1 MIKQHQSQRQQMK
14 ILPQQIQLL
23 NLYFLNSLELEQRIR
38 NEIEENPFLE
48 EGKEEPEPQEAD
60 LSPADQQD
68 YQSWEEK
75 QNEDQWDYR
84 SEYQPYFSREQTP
97 DWPLASHRHFR
108 DEAKQQLRMILDS
121 EEEIRLGE
129 SLIDALNNRGLMD
142 KDLEEVADDLSFV
155 LGRLVDL
162 PQVENMLSKIQTL
175 DPVGLGSR
183 SIKDCLIV
191 QLKELDPSRWEV
203 KQALILLNRHYED
216 LVHRQFEKIHHGM
229 GLGNEDLRVL
239 LQLIGGLR
247 FYPVYETAGNA
258 EPLQTIV
265 PDFQVYRVG
274 DEIQANLYK
283 SRSAS
288 VAVNQRLYEQ
298 LARECGQKDK
308 GSTQYIRSKLQ
319 SAEWFVQAV
328 RQRESTMMTVMRA
341 LVDMQAAYFMEG
353 DIRLLRPMVLRHVAE
368 RTGLDISTISRVTS
382 NKYAETHFGLIGL
395 KQLFSEG
402 IADQKGNVISNK
414 VIQSAIEEAI
424 DREDKSRPFTDQEL
438 VHYLSKKGYKIA
450 RRTVAKYR
458 EQLKI
463 PIAQIRAVW
472 A

>member
-1 MIKQHQSQRQQMK
+1 MIKQHQSQRQQLK

-48 EGKEEPEPQEAD
+48 EAPVETEFAETTKSETDQE
-60 LSPADQQD
+60 D

-75 QNEDQWDYR
+75 QNEDHWDYR
-84 SEYQPYFSREQTP
+84 AEYQNYFSKEQTP
-97 DWPLASHRHFR
+97 EIPLASQLHFK
-108 DEAKQQLRMILDS
+108 DEAKQQLRMLVDTPR
-121 EEEIRLGE
+121 EIRLGE
-129 SLIDALNNRGLMD
+129 GLIDALNNRGLMD

-155 LGRLVDL
+155 FGELVEPAEL
-162 PQVENMLSKIQTL
+162 AEILAKIQTL
-175 DPVGLGSR
+175 DPVGLGAR
-183 SIKDCLIV
+183 SIKDCLIA
-191 QLKELDPSRWEV
+191 QLKEMDAGRWEV
-203 KQALILLNRHYED
+203 RRAKELLEGHYED
-216 LVHRQFEKIHHGM
+216 LVHRQFEKIRH
-229 GLGNEDLRVL
+229 GLGMEAEELREVL
-239 LQLIGGLR
+239 HLIAGLR
-247 FYPVYETAGNA
+247 FYPVYETAGSC
-258 EPLQTIV
+258 EPTQTIL
-265 PDFQVYRVG
+265 PDFQVMRVG
-274 DEIQANLYK
+274 DEIQVNLFK

-288 VAVNQRLYEQ
+288 VTVNQRLYDQ
-298 LARECGQKDK
+298 LAQECGQGDRS
-308 GSTQYIRSKLQ
+308 STQYIRSKLQ

-328 RQRESTMMTVMRA
+328 KQRESTMLTVMKA
-341 LVDMQAAYFMEG
+341 LVEIQTAYFMEG
-353 DIRLLRPMVLRHVAE
+353 DIRLLRPMVLRNVAE
-368 RTGLDISTISRVTS
+368 KTGFDISTISRVTS

-414 VIQSAIEEAI
+414 VIQSAIEEAVS
-424 DREDKSRPFTDQEL
+424 REDKSRPYTDQEL
-438 VHYLSKKGYKIA
+438 VHYLSKKGFKIA